1 MRGDGAVVSHEAGKR
16 VFSWMRHFDLAHIK
30 AQLSARRLTKI
41 IVQLNKK
48 II

>member
-1 MRGDGAVVSHEAGKR
+1 MVSRGVSREASER
-16 VFSWMRHFDLAHIK
+16 VISWMQRFDFARIK
-30 AQLSARRLTKI
+30 TQLSARRLTKI